1 MAEKPAAEV
10 GTIVNSRKLA
20 IGAFAVLVC
29 LVASGTAYAWG
40 PLTHV
45 HFAGE
50 VLSQLWMLPA
60 GVAALLARHAREYVF
75 GNIAADVVLAK
86 KLSRIKQVCHRW
98 NTGFALLEHAE
109 TDAGRAFAY
118 GYLSHLAADTVA
130 HNKFLPR
137 QILSCGSTISFGHI
151 YWEIRADSLL
161 PAGYWPQLQS
171 SLRRRYDEPEKLLST
186 HLTTTL
192 LPFGMNRRIFKRI
205 NLLASARSWH
215 RSIGLWSLVS
225 RWPLDSEIVTD
236 YHAESVDR
244 IVDVLEA
251 GRKSPVLY
259 EDPNGNLAL
268 SHARIQKRLLRQMRR
283 ASLPTDAVVRET
295 LQHQAPRPR
304 NGSNG
309 RSARSEPVVDDSGNI
324 VI

>member
-1 MAEKPAAEV
+1 MVSSRAWKIGTLAALVLLAAAE
-10 GTIVNSRKLA
+10 S
-20 IGAFAVLVC
+20 
-29 LVASGTAYAWG
+29 AYAWG

-45 HFAGE
+45 RFAGD
-50 VLSQLWMLPA
+50 VLSQIWLLPA
-60 GVAALLARHAREYVF
+60 GVAALLARHAREYIF

-137 QILSCGSTISFGHI
+137 QILSCGSTITFGHI
-151 YWEIRADSLL
+151 YWEIRADAML

-171 SLRRRYDEPEKLLST
+171 SLRRRYDEPERLLSE
-186 HLTTTL
+186 HLTMTL
-192 LPFGMNRRIFKRI
+192 LPFGMNRRIFRRI

-215 RSIGLWSLVS
+215 RSVGFWSKLS
-225 RWPLDSEIVTD
+225 RWPLESELVND

-244 IVDVLEA
+244 IIDVLEA
-251 GRKSPVLY
+251 GRNSAVLF

-268 SHARIQKRLLRQMRR
+268 SHARIQKRVLRRMRR
-283 ASLPTDAVVRET
+283 ANLPVAGVIRET
-295 LQHQAPRPR
+295 VRHQAPRLR
-304 NGSNG
+304 SGSNG
-309 RSARSEPVVDDSGNI
+309 RSSAASPAGASVSENI